1 MQTKPFYRLSC
12 AFLACALLG
21 TQIHAQQESE
31 EEELYELSPFTVQGE
46 DSQGYSATSTL
57 AGTRIKT
64 SLRDVGS
71 AITVLTREIFDDTG
85 ATDAGTVLA
94 YSTNTEVSGP
104 QGNFGNPDFSGD
116 RANPSAQQRSP
127 QDSQRVRGLAQATL
141 TRGYFLTDIP
151 FDDYNTDRVTIN
163 RGPNSL
169 LFGIG
174 TPGGIINNGLRLATL
189 SESFGSIGVRIGERS
204 SHRETLDVNQVII
217 EDRVAVRIAFLN
229 ETTNYQ
235 QRPTYEDDQRFYIA
249 FEATLAKNENSD
261 VFGRTILRG
270 NFEDGE
276 IDGSPPSILPP
287 VEGISNWFSLPD
299 RGTYQAITGTTLPAY
314 IDNGTWSPKLIVDSS
329 KGRPFASYPAP
340 VGDYLSIQLPIV
352 YQTPTSQV
360 ASVGLASNSNIA
372 GVMGRVIWRPATS
385 GGRVRYD
392 TIGSRSLVNTGTLP
406 GFRGSTIN
414 DTQVLDNR
422 KLSLFGNLN
431 HTNQEFSA
439 NNLALE
445 QSFFNGKAGIELAY
459 DKQRH
464 NNYAKLPFD
473 QDTAG
478 NGGALDLWVD
488 MNSHLSNGEAN
499 PNVGKVAI
507 RTRGSPRRYN
517 QVDRE
522 AKRATAFVDFDLTQR
537 DGWTSWLG
545 RHVFTGLYNEQ
556 EIEHN
561 RRDRASTWTDASPA
575 TDVANILFANKTQGR
590 IFVPG
595 VYYLTDSLLDS
606 SIQSF
611 SDVRFTQAVTSPT
624 PMAGEV
630 YRMSYNI
637 PRTPQLITNADGQI
651 GFIDDFQIEDTLWI
665 GNRTMQNIESQAVS
679 WQSYFWDGN
688 IVGLL
693 GWRKDKSDNFE
704 LASPTT
710 VRLPNGEVD
719 EASLILGDKPSL
731 SVEGETITK
740 SILAHMPFELPGGT
754 EISFHYNES
763 ENFAPSGVRRDA
775 LNTVLPNPTGT
786 TEEYGV
792 TFEFLDRRLSARLNW
807 YETTSDYSTAD
818 VGGASGGASYW
829 IGIMGGFWHTDAEL
843 SGFPIEQATSK
854 FNSYQEV
861 YDAIESIIPPELWK
875 VYNIQ
880 LGPSG
885 STIESIKGLSA
896 TESFISEGV
905 ELELAGAINDNW
917 NVFLNISKQE
927 STRSNIANA
936 AFELAQTI
944 AEKAK
949 AANLW
954 DLKQSPSVGDA
965 VTGGVAFTNNTLIP
979 LAGAKTRENTV
990 ALEQRKWRAN
1000 LITTYNFNDRGDWLS
1015 GIGLG
1020 GALRWQDAAATGYE
1034 LDINSDGLQVPDL
1047 NNPFFG
1053 PAELNGDLWVNY
1065 RCKLMDG
1072 KIDWKIQ
1079 LNIRN
1084 LIGDQ
1089 DMVPVVT
1096 NPDGIVAVTRN
1107 PPSKEVFLS
1116 NTFSF

>member
-1 MQTKPFYRLSC
+1 MNKH
-12 AFLACALLG
+12 ANGLLCSLLIIG
-21 TQIHAQQESE
+21 MAGPCLLAQQGND

-71 AITVLTREIFDDTG
+71 SITILTKEIFDDTG
-85 ATDAGTVLA
+85 ATDAATVLS

-104 QGNFGNPDFSGD
+104 QGNFGSAEFSGD
-116 RANPSAQQRSP
+116 SANPSEQQRSP
-127 QDSQRVRGLAQATL
+127 QNAQRVRGLAQATL

-174 TPGGIINNGLRLATL
+174 TPGGIINNGLKLASL
-189 SESFGSIGVRIGERS
+189 GDSFGTIGVRIGERN
-204 SHRETLDVNQVII
+204 SHRETVDVNQVIV
-217 EDRVAVRIAFLN
+217 EDRLAVRLSFLN

-235 QRPTYEDDQRFYIA
+235 QRPTYEKDQRIYLA
-249 FEATLAKNENSD
+249 FEATLAKNESSN
-261 VFGRTILRG
+261 VLGRTILRG
-270 NFEDGE
+270 NYEDGE

-287 VEGISNWFSLPD
+287 VEGISNWFSLPN
-299 RGTYQAITGTTLPAY
+299 RATYEAITGTSLPAY
-314 IDNGTWSPKLIVDSS
+314 IDNGSWSPKLIVDSS

-340 VGDYLSIQLPIV
+340 VGDYLSIQLPVV
-352 YQTPTSQV
+352 YQTPTSQI
-360 ASVGLASNSNIA
+360 ASVGLASNPDIA
-372 GVMGRVIWRPATS
+372 GVMGRVIWSPATS
-385 GGRVRYD
+385 DGRVRYD

-414 DTQVLDNR
+414 DPQVLDNR
-422 KLSLFGNLN
+422 NLSLFGNLN
-431 HTNQEFSA
+431 HVTQKFDAKNF
-439 NNLALE
+439 ALE
-445 QSFFNGKAGIELAY
+445 QSFFDGKAGIELAY
-459 DKQRH
+459 DNQFFDS
-464 NNYAKLPFD
+464 YAKLPFD

-478 NGGALDLWVD
+478 NGSALDLWVD
-488 MNSHLSNGEAN
+488 MNSHLSNGEVN

-517 QVDRE
+517 QIDRE
-522 AKRATAFVDFDLTQR
+522 AKRATAFVELDFTQR
-537 DGWTSWLG
+537 DGWTNWLG
-545 RHVFTGLYNEQ
+545 RHVFTGLWNDQ
-556 EIEHN
+556 DIENN
-561 RRDRASTWTDASPA
+561 RRDRASTWTDATPN
-575 TDVANILFANKTQGR
+575 TDVADLLFANKTQGR
-590 IFVPG
+590 IFVPT
-595 VYYLTDSLLDS
+595 VYYLTESLLDP

-611 SDVRFTQAVTSPT
+611 SDVRFKEAVTSPT
-624 PMAGEV
+624 PVAGEV
-630 YRMSYNI
+630 YLQSYNI
-637 PRTPQLITNADGQI
+637 PRTPQLVYNQDGQI
-651 GFIDDFQIEDTLWI
+651 GYIDHFMVEDTLWI
-665 GNRTMQNIESQAVS
+665 GNRTKQSIESQAVS
-679 WQSYFWDGN
+679 WQSYFWNGN

-693 GWRKDKSDNFE
+693 GWRKDQSDNFE

-740 SILAHMPFELPGGT
+740 SIVAHMPFELPGGT

-775 LNTVLPNPTGT
+775 INNILPNPTGT

-818 VGGASGGASYW
+818 VGGVSGGASYW

-843 SGFPIEQATSK
+843 SGFPIEQATDK

-861 YDAIESIIPPELWK
+861 YDAIESIIPPDLWK

-880 LGPSG
+880 LNDSG
-885 STIESIKGLSA
+885 YTVESIKGLSA
-896 TESFISEGV
+896 TESFVSEGV
-905 ELELAGAINDNW
+905 ELEIVGAITSNW
-917 NVFLNISKQE
+917 NLFLNIAKQE
-927 STRSNIANA
+927 SVRSNIADA
-936 AFELAQTI
+936 AFELAQSI

-949 AANLW
+949 AAGLW

-965 VTGGVAFTNNTLIP
+965 VTGGVAMTNNTLIP

-1000 LITTYNFNDRGDWLS
+1000 LISTYYFDQDSSWLN
-1015 GIGLG
+1015 GVGLG
-1020 GALRWQDAAATGYE
+1020 GAIRWQDAAATGYK
-1034 LDINSDGLQVPDL
+1034 LNINSDGLQVPDL
-1047 NNPFFG
+1047 SNPFFG
-1053 PAELNGDLWVNY
+1053 PEELSGDLWVNY
-1065 RCKLMDG
+1065 SRPIMNG
-1072 KIDWKIQ
+1072 KIDWKVQ

-1089 DMVPVVT
+1089 DMIPVVT

-1107 PPSKEVFLS
+1107 PPSREIFLS